1 MAAPKTQIPECM
13 AFEACT
19 KLNKIKCFYCLQM
32 PVYTWQKTVEKRIR
46 KAELACLSEEGQ

>member
-1 MAAPKTQIPECM
+1 MATRTQIPECM

-32 PVYTWQKTVEKRIR
+32 PVYTWQRTVEKRIR
-46 KAELACLSEEGQ
+46 KAEMAGQDEVGR